1 MDLIL
6 DEHPQSEEEVQL
18 KRVPSDRFASA
29 LPCVKPLVPVRR
41 INRCLNALT
50 R

>member
-29 LPCVKPLVPVRR
+29 PPCVKPLVQRAV
-41 INRCLNALT
+41 LT
-50 R
+50 GVLTP

>member
-18 KRVPSDRFASA
+18 KRVHPTVS
-29 LPCVKPLVPVRR
+29 LRR
-41 INRCLNALT
+41 RHV
-50 R
+50 